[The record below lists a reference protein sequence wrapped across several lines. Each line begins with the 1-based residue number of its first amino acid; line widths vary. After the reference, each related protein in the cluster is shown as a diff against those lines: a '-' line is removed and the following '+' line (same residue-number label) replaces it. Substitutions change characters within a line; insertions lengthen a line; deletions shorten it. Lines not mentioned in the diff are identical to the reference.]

1 MEPHSRSLSSQ
12 NGTLRLP
19 QALIL
24 LLKSALAQSAN
35 DQGAQSLTDRPLW
48 DNIRLSLYR
57 LILLINPFVN
67 RGNFFASAIV
77 GMVKLTALCGSAYWV
92 WDRQSKKRQIAPS
105 IKSQHVEDAT
115 EGKNAPYDLRHR
127 FSVHA
132 VGSSHVGVGH

>member
-35 DQGAQSLTDRPLW
+35 DQGTQSLADVPLW
-48 DNIRLSLYR
+48 DTIRLSIYR
-57 LILLINPFVN
+57 LMLLINPFVD
-67 RGNFFASAIV
+67 RGNVVTSAIV

-92 WDRQSKKRQIAPS
+92 WDRQSKKGKIAPS
-105 IKSQHVEDAT
+105 INSQHVEDAT
-115 EGKNAPYDLRHR
+115 EGKKAPYDLHHTH
-127 FSVHA
+127 SK
-132 VGSSHVGVGH
+132 HVSGLCRLSLA

>member
-24 LLKSALAQSAN
+24 LLKSALAQPAN
-35 DQGAQSLTDRPLW
+35 EQGAQSLADVSLF
-48 DNIRLSLYR
+48 DVIRLSVYR

-67 RGNFFASAIV
+67 RGSIITSAVV

-92 WDRQSKKRQIAPS
+92 WDRQSKKGKIAPS
-105 IKSQHVEDAT
+105 INSQQAEDT
-115 EGKNAPYDLRHR
+115 FEGKDAPCDLRHH
-127 FSVHA
+127 FSDTWLWPVA
-132 VGSSHVGVGH
+132 AILN